1 MFALIRGAGDLA
13 SGIALRLWHSGFD
26 VAMTDTEHPTT
37 IRRTV
42 AFSQAIV
49 NGRADVEDVSA
60 QRAENIA
67 HAVELLKRN
76 ILPVFAD
83 PECCCRHEL
92 EPDIIIDAILAK
104 RNLGTKIT
112 DAPIVIGVGPGFEA
126 GADCHAVIETMR
138 GHTLG
143 RAIYHGCASPN
154 TNIPGRIGGFAGERV
169 LRAPDDGVFRGTRQ
183 IGDTVAA
190 GDIVGYVGEKPM
202 ACTISGVLR
211 GLLADGTS
219 TYKGMK
225 AGDVDPRGKREYCF
239 TVSDKA
245 LAVAGGVLEAILCL
259 EHTQKRNLIYGK

>member
-26 VAMTDTEHPTT
+26 VAMTEIEHPTS

-42 AFSQAIV
+42 SFSEAVV

-60 QRAENIA
+60 QLAENIT
-67 HAVELLKRN
+67 HAKELMKRD
-76 ILPVFAD
+76 ILPVFVD
-83 PECCCRHEL
+83 PECFCREALH
-92 EPDIIIDAILAK
+92 PDILIDAILAK

-126 GADCHAVIETMR
+126 GVDCHAVIETMR

-143 RAIYHGCASPN
+143 RVIYNGSALPN
-154 TNIPGRIGGFAGERV
+154 TDIPGRIGGFTGERV
-169 LRAPDDGVFRGTRQ
+169 LRAPDNGFFKGTRR
-183 IGDTVAA
+183 IGDIVEA

-202 ACTISGVLR
+202 ICTIGGVLR
-211 GLLADGTS
+211 GLLADGTQ
-219 TYKGMK
+219 THEGMK
-225 AGDVDPRGKREYCF
+225 AGDVDPRGERDYCY

-245 LAVAGGVLEAILCL
+245 LAIAGGVLEAILHL
-259 EHTQKRNLIYGK
+259 YTDKGDFYG

>member
-26 VAMTDTEHPTT
+26 VAMTEIEHPTS

-42 AFSQAIV
+42 SFSEAVV

-60 QRAENIA
+60 QLAENIT
-67 HAVELLKRN
+67 HAKELMKRD
-76 ILPVFAD
+76 ILPVFVD
-83 PECCCRHEL
+83 PECLCREAVH
-92 EPDIIIDAILAK
+92 PDILIDAILAK

-126 GADCHAVIETMR
+126 GVDCHAVIETMR

-143 RAIYHGCASPN
+143 RVIYNGSALPN
-154 TNIPGRIGGFAGERV
+154 TDIPGRIGGFTGERV
-169 LRAPDDGVFRGTRQ
+169 LRAPDNGVFKGTRR
-183 IGDTVAA
+183 IGDIVEA

-202 ACTISGVLR
+202 ICTIGGVLR
-211 GLLADGTS
+211 GLLADGTQ
-219 TYKGMK
+219 THEGMK
-225 AGDVDPRGKREYCF
+225 AGDVDPRGERDYCY

-245 LAVAGGVLEAILCL
+245 LAIAGGVLEAILHL
-259 EHTQKRNLIYGK
+259 YTDKGDFYG